1 MELIDIIVIVL
12 LLILVGVLF
21 IQAAK
26 NTKLSE
32 ENQKLK
38 EIIEV
43 KDKTIENLQ
52 ASRVAVK
59 DVIENFS
66 MHEKVT
72 ALVEAGKSIEETAR
86 TLDIPVSKVELILKF
101 DKIKKEHN
109 TP

>member
-1 MELIDIIVIVL
+1 MELMDMIVIGL
-12 LLILVGVLF
+12 LLILVVILF
-21 IQAAK
+21 IQADK
-26 NTKLSE
+26 NGKLEE
-32 ENQKLK
+32 ENQKLREILDVK
-38 EIIEV
+38 EKI
-43 KDKTIENLQ
+43 IENLQ

-72 ALVEAGKSIEETAR
+72 ALVEAGKSIEETAH